1 MIPPN
6 DSMRR
11 GDATNDDGSLAE
23 VLRSLLVR
31 RSVGALATLH
41 DGRPFASMIPFAA
54 VASAVA
60 SAGAT
65 SVSHRLR
72 LVTHVSGL
80 AAHTRDMLSH
90 PEVCLLVTAPESPGV
105 MPQALP
111 RVSLSAVAEFIPAD
125 HSEHAALKAAYV
137 AKFPEAADF
146 FMLGDFS
153 LVVLEPVSARLVA
166 GFARAVTLGPAALA
180 AAVAERPG

>member
-1 MIPPN
+1 MTP
-6 DSMRR
+6 DH
-11 GDATNDDGSLAE
+11 DGSLAD
-23 VLRSLLVR
+23 VLRSLLVG

-41 DGRPFASMIPFAA
+41 DGRPFASMIPFA
-54 VASAVA
+54 VISSAEPA
-60 SAGAT
+60 ADA
-65 SVSHRLR
+65 RLR

-90 PEVCLLVTAPESPGV
+90 PEVCLLVMAPESPGV
-105 MPQALP
+105 MPQSLP

-125 HSEHAALKAAYV
+125 HPEHTALKATYL

-146 FMLGDFS
+146 FLLGDFS
-153 LVVLEPVSARLVA
+153 LVVLEGVSARLVA

-180 AAVAERPG
+180 AAVAKRSR

>member
-6 DSMRR
+6 GGMMS
-11 GDATNDDGSLAE
+11 GDATNGDSSLADI
-23 VLRSLLVR
+23 LWSLLVG

-41 DGRPFASMIPFAA
+41 DGRPCASMIPFA
-54 VASAVA
+54 VISSAEPA
-60 SAGAT
+60 ADA
-65 SVSHRLR
+65 RLR

-80 AAHTRDMLSH
+80 AAHTRDMQAH

-111 RVSLSAVAEFIPAD
+111 RVSLSAVAEFIPVD
-125 HSEHAALKAAYV
+125 HPEHAALKAAYV
-137 AKFPEAADF
+137 AKFPEAADLF
-146 FMLGDFS
+146 LLGDFS

-166 GFARAVTLGPAALA
+166 GFARAITLGPTALA
-180 AAVAERPG
+180 AAVAERPR

>member
-1 MIPPN
+1 ME
-6 DSMRR
+6 DGMMR
-11 GDATNDDGSLAE
+11 GDATTDDGSLAG
-23 VLRSLLVR
+23 VLRSLLIG

-41 DGRPFASMIPFAA
+41 DGRPFASMIPFA
-54 VASAVA
+54 VIH
-60 SAGAT
+60 
-65 SVSHRLR
+65 SVETTGRNPLR

-125 HSEHAALKAAYV
+125 HPEHAALKAAYL
-137 AKFPEAADF
+137 AKFPEATDL
-146 FMLGDFS
+146 FMLGDFT
-153 LVVLEPVSARLVA
+153 LVVLEPTSARLVA
-166 GFARAVTLGPAALA
+166 GFGRAVTLGPEPLA
-180 AAVAERPG
+180 AAVTGAAPA

>member
-1 MIPPN
+1 MNPPN
-6 DSMRR
+6 GGMMS
-11 GDATNDDGSLAE
+11 GDATNHDASLAQ
-23 VLRSLLVR
+23 VLRSLLVG

-41 DGRPFASMIPFAA
+41 DSRPFASMIPFA
-54 VASAVA
+54 VVP
-60 SAGAT
+60 
-65 SVSHRLR
+65 SVGSSTAPQADARLR
-72 LVTHVSGL
+72 LVTHVSSL
-80 AAHTRDMLSH
+80 AAHTRDMQAH

-111 RVSLSAVAEFIPAD
+111 RVSLSAVTEFIPVD
-125 HSEHAALKAAYV
+125 HPEHAALKATYL

-180 AAVAERPG
+180 TALAERPR

>member
-1 MIPPN
+1 M
-6 DSMRR
+6 MR

-23 VLRSLLVR
+23 VLRSLLMG

-41 DGRPFASMIPFAA
+41 DGRPFASMIPFAVIPRA
-54 VASAVA
+54 ATPAEA
-60 SAGAT
+60 PGAAT
-65 SVSHRLR
+65 TLR

-105 MPQALP
+105 LPQALP

-125 HSEHAALKAAYV
+125 HPEHAALKDAYV

-166 GFARAVTLGPAALA
+166 GFARAVTLDPAALA